1 MAAQTELKKDI
12 GLFPALAL
20 VMGTVIGSGVFFKVA
35 AITDATHSVGLTFLV
50 WILGGIMTICGGLTA
65 AELAAAI
72 PQTGGMTKYLEYT
85 FGDFWGFL
93 SGWALA
99 FIYFPA
105 NVAAQAIIF
114 STQLINLFHLDKGL
128 LIPIA
133 FIAALSVLLIN
144 FMGSKAGGMLQS
156 VTLVIK
162 LIPLALIIIF
172 GLLQQDKVDFSLFPP
187 MESGNGS
194 LFSII
199 GTGLLATMFAYDG
212 WMHVGNIA
220 GEMKNPKKD
229 LPLAISI
236 GIGLVMAIYL
246 LVNAAFMFSLPI
258 SALAGNENAAA
269 DTAMKLFGD
278 QGGKLI
284 TIGIMIS
291 IYGSMNGY
299 TMTGMRVP
307 YAMAENGML
316 PFSRQ
321 FLKLSKSG
329 APWFS
334 GIVLYIIA
342 MAMVLMGAFETITN
356 MLVFVIWFF
365 YCMTFVAVMVLRK
378 KQPDME
384 RPYRVPL
391 YPIIPLIAL
400 ISGLF
405 VLANTLFTQP
415 VLALIGIGITL
426 IGVPIYFYKRNQ
438 NRAHGI

>member
-1 MAAQTELKKDI
+1 
-12 GLFPALAL
+12 
-20 VMGTVIGSGVFFKVA
+20 
-35 AITDATHSVGLTFLV
+35 
-50 WILGGIMTICGGLTA
+50 
-65 AELAAAI
+65 
-72 PQTGGMTKYLEYT
+72 
-85 FGDFWGFL
+85 
-93 SGWALA
+93 
-99 FIYFPA
+99 
-105 NVAAQAIIF
+105 
-114 STQLINLFHLDKGL
+114 
-128 LIPIA
+128 
-133 FIAALSVLLIN
+133 
-144 FMGSKAGGMLQS
+144 
-156 VTLVIK
+156 
-162 LIPLALIIIF
+162 
-172 GLLQQDKVDFSLFPP
+172 
-187 MESGNGS
+187 
-194 LFSII
+194 
-199 GTGLLATMFAYDG
+199 
-212 WMHVGNIA
+212 
-220 GEMKNPKKD
+220 
-229 LPLAISI
+229 
-236 GIGLVMAIYL
+236 MAIYL

-269 DTAMKLFGD
+269 ETAMKLFGD

-316 PFSRQ
+316 PFSNQ
-321 FLKLSKSG
+321 FLKLTKSG

-334 GIVLYIIA
+334 GLVLFIIA

-356 MLVFVIWFF
+356 MLIFVIWFF

-378 KQPDME
+378 KQPNME

-438 NRAHGI
+438 NRAHRI